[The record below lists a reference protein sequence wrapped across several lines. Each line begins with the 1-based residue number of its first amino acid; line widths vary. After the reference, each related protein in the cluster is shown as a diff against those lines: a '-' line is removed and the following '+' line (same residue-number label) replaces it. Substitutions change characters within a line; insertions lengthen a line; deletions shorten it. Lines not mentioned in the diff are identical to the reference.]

1 MNGIL
6 GFVIAVL
13 VYPGVLVAALVAVA
27 LGWAR
32 QTVRVALSGGERT
45 GPVET
50 LRDLRDDFNR
60 EATAA
65 GVLPAALTLASAAA
79 IVAPLLA
86 LILLPVPGNPLA
98 QTLGLTGD
106 LVLEAALLLGLP
118 MARLFVG
125 WAIPSP
131 YTRLA
136 ADRGARLL
144 AGAVLPLALAVTVA
158 AEQLGTLGLAG
169 APAVPANTVA
179 VVARVF
185 AALAMVLVL
194 PALARAVALRAGT
207 GSEDADLPGGELA
220 EVSGRDL
227 AFFRIGEAFQL
238 VAVAA
243 FFTAAFVLPIF
254 ARLNATGR
262 NVIWVA
268 GIIVTCA
275 GVGAWEGFAGNRPEG
290 EERPPLSWWLGFPL
304 LLALVAL
311 VAAAWAQR
319 GA

>member
-6 GFVIAVL
+6 AFVLAVL
-13 VYPGVLVAALVAVA
+13 VYPGVFVAAVAAFA

-32 QTVRVALSGGERT
+32 QSARTALSGG
-45 GPVET
+45 GVANPLVA
-50 LRDLRDDFNR
+50 LRDLRGEFGR

-65 GVLPAALTLASAAA
+65 GILPAALTVASATAML
-79 IVAPLLA
+79 APLLA
-86 LILLPVPGNPLA
+86 LVLLPVPGNPLA
-98 QTLGLTGD
+98 QAIGMTGD
-106 LVLEAALLLGLP
+106 LAAEAGLLLGLP
-118 MARLFVG
+118 LARLFVA

-136 ADRGARLL
+136 ADRSARLL
-144 AGAVLPLALAVTVA
+144 AGAVLPLALAVTVT

-169 APAVPANTVA
+169 APATTTNNIA
-179 VVARVF
+179 VLARVF
-185 AALAMVLVL
+185 AALAVVLTL
-194 PALARAVALRAGT
+194 PALARAVALRNDRG
-207 GSEDADLPGGELA
+207 DADLPGGELA

-227 AFFRIGEAFQL
+227 AFFRIGEALQL

-243 FFTAAFVLPIF
+243 FFAAAFVVPIF
-254 ARLNATGR
+254 ARVNATGR
-262 NVIWVA
+262 NLIFFA
-268 GIIVTCA
+268 GVIVTCA
-275 GVGAWEGFAGNRPEG
+275 GIGAWEGFAGSRPEG

>member
-13 VYPGVLVAALVAVA
+13 VYPGLLAAALAAVA

-32 QTVRVALSGGERT
+32 QSVRGAVSRDGAGSPLTALRE
-45 GPVET
+45 
-50 LRDLRDDFNR
+50 LRADFGR

-65 GVLPAALTLASAAA
+65 GVLPWALTLASLAA
-79 IVAPLLA
+79 ILAPLLA
-86 LILLPVPGNPLA
+86 LVLLPVPGNPLA
-98 QTLGLTGD
+98 QALGMTGD
-106 LVLEAALLLGLP
+106 LAVEAGLLVGLP
-118 MARLFVG
+118 LARLFVG
-125 WAIPSP
+125 WATPSP

-144 AGAVLPLALAVTVA
+144 AGAVLPLALAVTVT

-169 APAVPANTVA
+169 VPAAPTGNIA
-179 VVARVF
+179 VVARIF
-185 AALAMVLVL
+185 AALALALVL
-194 PALARAVALRAGT
+194 PALVRAVALRAGV
-207 GSEDADLPGGELA
+207 GDVDLPGGELA

-227 AFFRIGEAFQL
+227 ALFRIGEALQL
-238 VAVAA
+238 VAAAA
-243 FFTAAFVLPIF
+243 FFTAAFLLPIF
-254 ARLNATGR
+254 ARVNATGR
-262 NVIWVA
+262 AIVWVA
-268 GIIVTCA
+268 GIVVTCA
-275 GVGAWEGFAGNRPEG
+275 ALGAWEGYAGNRPEG
-290 EERPPLSWWLGFPL
+290 EERAPLSWWLGFPL